1 MPDYQH
7 VLLEKDTDAHIAKLT
22 LNRPDR
28 LNAMNDVMID
38 EIGDAVEDVSRD
50 DDMRVLIITGSGRA
64 FCSGADLRT
73 LKGGSD
79 PGSLVSDNPEDIRRG
94 FEHIQRFIMEIHRM
108 EKPVIAMVNGIA
120 AGAGFDIA
128 CVCDIRVGSPHARFM
143 SAYVRVGLFP
153 GFGGTW
159 LYPRALGSVSKA
171 AELLFTGDFLESD
184 EAKDLGFLN
193 KLVPPEELE
202 SATLEMA
209 QKIAAG
215 PPIAIRLSKLM
226 LYKGLEFD
234 LETAM
239 KMAAAAETITLTSRD
254 HEEGTT
260 AIRESRKPTYEGR

>member
-1 MPDYQH
+1 
-7 VLLEKDTDAHIAKLT
+7 
-22 LNRPDR
+22 
-28 LNAMNDVMID
+28 
-38 EIGDAVEDVSRD
+38 
-50 DDMRVLIITGSGRA
+50 
-64 FCSGADLRT
+64 
-73 LKGGSD
+73 
-79 PGSLVSDNPEDIRRG
+79 
-94 FEHIQRFIMEIHRM
+94 
-108 EKPVIAMVNGIA
+108 
-120 AGAGFDIA
+120 
-128 CVCDIRVGSPHARFM
+128 
-143 SAYVRVGLFP
+143 
-153 GFGGTW
+153 
-159 LYPRALGSVSKA
+159 LGSVSKA

-239 KMAAAAETITLTSRD
+239 KMAAAAETITLTSQD